1 MNTVYFILGFSRTDL
16 WSQGKEDPA
25 SKIILLCPV
34 GLSSAQ
40 QSGGGDS
47 LRWPCVE
54 VRGEEILDGGGMR
67 GEEFLLQ
74 GEQTCGHL
82 SSLSGRAIALGSEPP
97 LVARKRELAWV
108 QSCSSV
114 KKKTKGAPGRF

>member
-1 MNTVYFILGFSRTDL
+1 M
-16 WSQGKEDPA
+16 
-25 SKIILLCPV
+25 
-34 GLSSAQ
+34 
-40 QSGGGDS
+40 GG
-47 LRWPCVE
+47 V
-54 VRGEEILDGGGMR
+54 R

-74 GEQTCGHL
+74 GEQNCGHL